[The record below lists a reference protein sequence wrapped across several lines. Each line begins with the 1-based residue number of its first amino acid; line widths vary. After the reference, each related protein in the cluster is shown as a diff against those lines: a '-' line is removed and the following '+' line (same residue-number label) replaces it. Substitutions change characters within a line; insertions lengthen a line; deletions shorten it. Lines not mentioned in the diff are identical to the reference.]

1 MAVAELD
8 PGRRSFLSRLLVG
21 LGVLAGLEAAW
32 IAVTTLGSRRRPL
45 ATDGARVLEA
55 GPVGRFAPGSVTP
68 FPEAEFYLA
77 RLEDGGFLA
86 LHRKCTHLGCS
97 VPWRPDEQR
106 FACPCHASA
115 FDIRGAVLNAPATR
129 PLDLFAV
136 TIEDGRV
143 LVDTKRRMRR
153 TAFEPEQVARFGG
166 NV

>member
-1 MAVAELD
+1 MAELD
-8 PGRRSFLSRLLVG
+8 PGRRNFLARLLAG

-32 IAVTTLGSRRRPL
+32 IAVSTLGARRRA
-45 ATDGARVLEA
+45 ATMDGTGLLEA

-68 FPEAEFYLA
+68 FPEAELYLA
-77 RLEDGGFLA
+77 RLDDGGFLA

-136 TIEDGRV
+136 EIEHGRV
-143 LVDTKRRMRR
+143 LVDTSRKMRR
-153 TAFEPEQVARFGG
+153 AAFDPEQVARADG
-166 NV
+166 NG